1 MVGKTTES
9 TGVSTIKRINRNRV
23 VNVQADVDKIKTSPS
38 EVVKMIEKLVLP
50 DVLAKY
56 PAVNYRL
63 SGEAEEEAE
72 NTSSLLI
79 GTAVMLIMVF
89 AALAIPLKSY
99 GQPLIIM
106 SVIPFGVVG
115 AFLGHMIMGKPV
127 SVISIIGIIALSG
140 VVVNDSLVLMDYIN
154 HRVREGVAWCD
165 AVMEAGVRRF
175 RAVILTSVTTFVG
188 LLPIQMET
196 SIQSQF
202 LKPMAISVSFGVL
215 FATFVTLL
223 LVPVLCFIVH
233 DIRVFL
239 GRDKPTASSL
249 NTKVGIADGT

>member
-1 MVGKTTES
+1 
-9 TGVSTIKRINRNRV
+9 
-23 VNVQADVDKIKTSPS
+23 
-38 EVVKMIEKLVLP
+38 
-50 DVLAKY
+50 
-56 PAVNYRL
+56 
-63 SGEAEEEAE
+63 
-72 NTSSLLI
+72 
-79 GTAVMLIMVF
+79 
-89 AALAIPLKSY
+89 
-99 GQPLIIM
+99 
-106 SVIPFGVVG
+106 
-115 AFLGHMIMGKPV
+115 
-127 SVISIIGIIALSG
+127 
-140 VVVNDSLVLMDYIN
+140 
-154 HRVREGVAWCD
+154 
-165 AVMEAGVRRF
+165 MEAGVRRF